1 MPRNRDVEKWRA
13 HAARAR
19 ERAAGMPDDEAK
31 RMQLAIAVAYDKLA
45 ERAEVSAQTPGIRRQ
60 EARSRQPEGSAGAV
74 YPPP

>member
-1 MPRNRDVEKWRA
+1 
-13 HAARAR
+13 
-19 ERAAGMPDDEAK
+19 MPDDEAK